1 MSQPSIKKITDILK
15 LPLRIPIYQRPYKW
29 QTRHVQ
35 QLLQDLQHHWEKQ
48 IVYRIGTVVFH
59 QEKDG
64 YDIVDGQQRLI
75 TLSLILSV
83 LGKGQDCALLQQ
95 KLLHSES
102 QHRVIENHQFIQNY
116 VQQNLSA
123 KQQAGLTEYVLSTAE
138 MVCFTL
144 TQLDEAFQFFDS
156 QNAYGKPLE
165 AYDLLKA
172 YHLRA
177 MQADKVAEN
186 RVFACVAQWEKAA
199 LLPKQEV
206 NLHQIINKTLFPLRQ
221 WAVGQSGESF
231 TSQNLAVFKGV
242 PSQTRFPYM
251 LATQFAYPHI
261 QAAFQ
266 INQTLLNG
274 AYFFDYIEHYRQN
287 YHKLFESNNGILA
300 QTADLND
307 INQFIR
313 HHRYKNRTGD
323 KLLQRLFECTVLAYY
338 DKFGDAQLAAVVRK
352 VFIWVYQVRVQ
363 LQRIVFA
370 SIDNHA
376 QNEQGLLKWIARSH
390 TPEQVLALMNAI
402 LLPQD
407 VRFKNVADGLWTI
420 LQVDKPEL

>member
-1 MSQPSIKKITDILK
+1 MNKPSIENIATILVM
-15 LPLRIPIYQRPYKW
+15 PLRIPIYQRPYKW

-35 QLLQDLQHHWEKQ
+35 QLLQDLQYHWANH

-102 QHRVIENHQFIQNY
+102 QYRVIENHQFIQNY
-116 VQQNLSA
+116 VQQNLSNS
-123 KQQAGLTEYVLSTAE
+123 QQAELSKYILHTAE
-138 MVCFTL
+138 MVCFNL

-177 MQADKVAEN
+177 MQADRQPEN
-186 RVFACVAQWEKAA
+186 RIFECVEKWENAA
-199 LLPKQEV
+199 LLSAPEI
-206 NLHQIINKTLFPLRQ
+206 NLHKIINQTLFPLRQ
-221 WAVGQSGESF
+221 WVVGQSGESF
-231 TSQNLAVFKGV
+231 TSQDLAVFKGV
-242 PSQTRFPYM
+242 SSQTRFPYM
-251 LATQFAYPHI
+251 FTTQFAYSHF

-274 AYFFDYIEHYRQN
+274 AYFFDYIEYYRQN
-287 YHKLFESNNGILA
+287 YHKLFDSNNGILA

-390 TPEQVLALMNAI
+390 TPEQVLIFMNSS
-402 LLPQD
+402 PK
-407 VRFKNVADGLWTI
+407 VRFENIDNSLLKI
-420 LQVDKPEL
+420 LRGNKP